1 MKLRYYFRGLG
12 IGILVTALIMGIT
25 SKAGR
30 PLTDAEIR
38 AKALTLGMVDLN
50 DISLGSLSGGASDGA
65 EHGDVPD
72 TDPNAG
78 GEDNGQG
85 QSSPE
90 TAEPSET
97 PDSQGTQES
106 EETSGPEINSSP
118 SVSTAP
124 GSSPTPAASST
135 PTPTPK
141 PTPTPTPTPT
151 PMPTMTPTQTPEPTP
166 TVETVTIL
174 IVRGDSS
181 YTVSRRLEEAG
192 LIENARDYD
201 AYLVDN
207 GYSKTIRTGTY
218 KIPVN
223 ATWEEIARIIA

>member
-12 IGILVTALIMGIT
+12 IGILVTALIMGMT

-38 AKALTLGMVDLN
+38 AKALTLGMVDP
-50 DISLGSLSGGASDGA
+50 DSISLGSLGSGSSNGT

-72 TDPNAG
+72 TDPDKDR
-78 GEDNGQG
+78 EDNGQVQG
-85 QSSPE
+85 TPE
-90 TAEPSET
+90 TAKSSED
-97 PDSQGTQES
+97 PDSQGTKE
-106 EETSGPEINSSP
+106 PEGTKEPAISSP
-118 SVSTAP
+118 PLESTAP
-124 GSSPTPAASST
+124 EPSPTHSPSYTPAT
-135 PTPTPK
+135 
-141 PTPTPTPTPT
+141 TPTPTPTVSPSPT
-151 PMPTMTPTQTPEPTP
+151 PDPTP

-201 AYLVDN
+201 TYLVDN

-223 ATWEEIARIIA
+223 ATWEQIAKIIA

>member
-38 AKALTLGMVDLN
+38 AKALTLGMVDPDN
-50 DISLGSLSGGASDGA
+50 ISLGSLGSGASDGA
-65 EHGDVPD
+65 EHGNVPN
-72 TDPNAG
+72 TGPNED

-85 QSSPE
+85 QNPPE
-90 TAEPSET
+90 MAEPSET
-97 PDSQGTQES
+97 PDSQGTQEP
-106 EETSGPEINSSP
+106 EETVGPEISPSP
-118 SVSTAP
+118 SVSTTSE
-124 GSSPTPAASST
+124 SSPTPAADS
-135 PTPTPK
+135 TPK
-141 PTPTPTPTPT
+141 PTPTLTPTPT
-151 PMPTMTPTQTPEPTP
+151 PEPTLTLTPTPTPEPVT

-201 AYLVDN
+201 TYLVDN

-223 ATWEEIARIIA
+223 ATWEEIAKIIA

>member
-12 IGILVTALIMGIT
+12 IGILVTALIMGMT

-38 AKALTLGMVDLN
+38 AKALTLGMVDSN
-50 DISLGSLSGGASDGA
+50 SISLGSLGGGSSSGTGSN
-65 EHGDVPD
+65 DVSN
-72 TDPNAG
+72 TDPGKG
-78 GEDNGQG
+78 GEDNGHDQDT
-85 QSSPE
+85 PE
-90 TAEPSET
+90 TTEPSET
-97 PDSQGTQES
+97 PDSQGMQEP
-106 EETSGPEINSSP
+106 EETAGSEISSSP

-124 GSSPTPAASST
+124 ESSPTPAVSSTLEPTPTLT
-135 PTPTPK
+135 PTPTPE
-141 PTPTPTPTPT
+141 PTPTLTPTPTS
-151 PMPTMTPTQTPEPTP
+151 EPAA

-201 AYLVDN
+201 TYLVDN

-223 ATWEEIARIIA
+223 ATWEEIAKIIA

>member
-12 IGILVTALIMGIT
+12 IGILVTALIMGMT

-38 AKALTLGMVDLN
+38 AKALTLGMVDPGS
-50 DISLGSLSGGASDGA
+50 ISLGSLGSGASGGA
-65 EHGDVPD
+65 
-72 TDPNAG
+72 
-78 GEDNGQG
+78 
-85 QSSPE
+85 
-90 TAEPSET
+90 EPSVT
-97 PDSQGTQES
+97 PDSQSTQEP
-106 EETSGPEINSSP
+106 EETTEPEISSSP
-118 SVSTAP
+118 SVSIAP
-124 GSSPTPAASST
+124 ESSPTPAVSST
-135 PTPTPK
+135 PAPTPK
-141 PTPTPTPTPT
+141 PTPTLTPTPT
-151 PMPTMTPTQTPEPTP
+151 TEPTPALTPTPMPEPTP
-166 TVETVTIL
+166 TVDTVTIL

-201 AYLVDN
+201 TYLVDN

-223 ATWEEIARIIA
+223 ATWEEIAKIIA

>member
-12 IGILVTALIMGIT
+12 IGILVTALIMGMT

-38 AKALTLGMVDLN
+38 AKALTLGMVDP
-50 DISLGSLSGGASDGA
+50 DSISLGSLGGGASDGGK
-65 EHGDVPD
+65 HGNVPN
-72 TDPNAG
+72 TDPNEG
-78 GEDNGQG
+78 GEDDGQN
-85 QSSPE
+85 QDSPE
-90 TAEPSET
+90 MTQPSET
-97 PDSQGTQES
+97 PDNQGEQEPEGT
-106 EETSGPEINSSP
+106 EEPEISSP
-118 SVSTAP
+118 PGSAAP
-124 GSSPTPAASST
+124 ESSPTYVPSST
-135 PTPTPK
+135 PTV
-141 PTPTPTPTPT
+141 TPTPTPTVTPTLTPTVSPSPT
-151 PMPTMTPTQTPEPTP
+151 PDSTP

-192 LIENARDYD
+192 LIENAREYD
-201 AYLVDN
+201 TYLVDN

-223 ATWEEIARIIA
+223 ATWEEIAKIIA

>member
-12 IGILVTALIMGIT
+12 IGILVTALIMGMT

-38 AKALTLGMVDLN
+38 AKALTLGMVDP
-50 DISLGSLSGGASDGA
+50 DSISLGSLGGGSSNGT
-65 EHGDVPD
+65 EQGDVPD
-72 TDPNAG
+72 TAPDKD
-78 GEDNGQG
+78 GEDNGQDQG
-85 QSSPE
+85 APE
-90 TAEPSET
+90 TVEPSET
-97 PDSQGTQES
+97 PDNQGTQEP
-106 EETSGPEINSSP
+106 EGTEKPEISSP
-118 SVSTAP
+118 P
-124 GSSPTPAASST
+124 GSAAPESSPTYAPSYTPTVTPTSIPTVSQSPTPDPTPAA
-135 PTPTPK
+135 
-141 PTPTPTPTPT
+141 
-151 PMPTMTPTQTPEPTP
+151 
-166 TVETVTIL
+166 ETVTIL

-192 LIENARDYD
+192 LIENAREYD

-223 ATWEEIARIIA
+223 ATWEEIAKIIA

>member
-12 IGILVTALIMGIT
+12 IGILVTALIMGMT

-38 AKALTLGMVDLN
+38 AKALTLGMVDPGS
-50 DISLGSLSGGASDGA
+50 ISLGSLGSGASGGA
-65 EHGDVPD
+65 
-72 TDPNAG
+72 
-78 GEDNGQG
+78 
-85 QSSPE
+85 
-90 TAEPSET
+90 EPSVT
-97 PDSQGTQES
+97 PDSQSTQEP
-106 EETSGPEINSSP
+106 EETTEPEISSSP
-118 SVSTAP
+118 SVSIAP
-124 GSSPTPAASST
+124 ESSPTPAVSST
-135 PTPTPK
+135 PAPTPK
-141 PTPTPTPTPT
+141 PTPTLTPTPA
-151 PMPTMTPTQTPEPTP
+151 PEPTP

-201 AYLVDN
+201 TYLVDN

-223 ATWEEIARIIA
+223 ATWEEIAKIIA

>member
-12 IGILVTALIMGIT
+12 IGILVTALIMGMT
-25 SKAGR
+25 SKAGH

-38 AKALTLGMVDLN
+38 AKALALGMVDPN
-50 DISLGSLSGGASDGA
+50 SISLGSLGGGASNGV
-65 EHGDVPD
+65 EHGDVPATGSD
-72 TDPNAG
+72 KD
-78 GEDNGQG
+78 GEDNGQD
-85 QSSPE
+85 QDTPE
-90 TAEPSET
+90 TAKPSET
-97 PDSQGTQES
+97 PGAQGAQET
-106 EETSGPEINSSP
+106 EGTAEPEISSSP
-118 SVSTAP
+118 LVSVAP
-124 GSSPTPAASST
+124 ESSPTNAPSST
-135 PTPTPK
+135 PAATPTLTPVVSPSPAPDPV
-141 PTPTPTPTPT
+141 PTI
-151 PMPTMTPTQTPEPTP
+151 
-166 TVETVTIL
+166 ETVTIL

-223 ATWEEIARIIA
+223 ATWEEIAKIIA

>member
-12 IGILVTALIMGIT
+12 IGILVTALIMGMT

-38 AKALTLGMVDLN
+38 AKALTLGMVDPGS
-50 DISLGSLSGGASDGA
+50 ISLGSLGGGAS
-65 EHGDVPD
+65 
-72 TDPNAG
+72 G
-78 GEDNGQG
+78 G
-85 QSSPE
+85 
-90 TAEPSET
+90 TEPSVT
-97 PDSQGTQES
+97 PDSQGTQEPK
-106 EETSGPEINSSP
+106 ETTEPEISSSP
-118 SVSTAP
+118 TVSTVP
-124 GSSPTPAASST
+124 ESSPTPAVSSTPTPTPMPTPTLT

-141 PTPTPTPTPT
+141 PTPTLTPTP
-151 PMPTMTPTQTPEPTP
+151 TPEPTP

-201 AYLVDN
+201 TYLVDN

-218 KIPVN
+218 KIPMN
-223 ATWEEIARIIA
+223 ATWEEIAKIIA